1 MGNVI
6 FCNQMC
12 SKTHLIFKKCI
23 GGPAWCG
30 CMRGACQLQVVSA
43 SVQLNSVVKSWYSN
57 PGPPEYLSAKTIGH
71 LNFLICRKLSFG
83 GKWRYFCLNVESE
96 GQNKW
101 WHSRRKKNRSW
112 PVRPE
117 MLKEKDYGIQQTRQ
131 SASVC
136 TRIEPANSWMWRLH
150 TANSPGILRYCR
162 LPGRSS
168 WGLRYAVI
176 TQRAVAL
183 SYQRFGPSV
192 RNYHYSVRSKPEEC
206 RSQSWPTFEIVVL
219 SARSEKIE
227 RRQKA
232 IRSTV
237 EIGNYVTLWKWHCH
251 VLKGYKNDFPS
262 HNLISV
268 IKTHNSDKSVTAP

>member
-101 WHSRRKKNRSW
+101 WHSRRKK
-112 PVRPE
+112 
-117 MLKEKDYGIQQTRQ
+117 K
-131 SASVC
+131 SVVAC
-136 TRIEPANSWMWRLH
+136 QARNAERERLRN
-150 TANSPGILRYCR
+150 TANETV
-162 LPGRSS
+162 
-168 WGLRYAVI
+168 GLCMYENRTCELLNVK
-176 TQRAVAL
+176 TT
-183 SYQRFGPSV
+183 
-192 RNYHYSVRSKPEEC
+192 HCK
-206 RSQSWPTFEIVVL
+206 QSWHIAL
-219 SARSEKIE
+219 LQASGAK
-227 RRQKA
+227 
-232 IRSTV
+232 
-237 EIGNYVTLWKWHCH
+237 
-251 VLKGYKNDFPS
+251 
-262 HNLISV
+262 
-268 IKTHNSDKSVTAP
+268 